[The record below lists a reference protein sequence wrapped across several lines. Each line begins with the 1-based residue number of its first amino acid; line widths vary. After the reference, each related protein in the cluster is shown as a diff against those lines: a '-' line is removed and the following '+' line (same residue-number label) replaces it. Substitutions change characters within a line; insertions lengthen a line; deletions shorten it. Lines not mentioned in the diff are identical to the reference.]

1 MANDKHYE
9 YGVVMNPSMEKLK
22 KNGNSYAEQL
32 FGEYRQCYDE
42 GLDVEPYQK
51 VFYAIRKMPLCQER
65 EDMANILQQIV
76 HKLPMRA
83 DYAYNEPSDLEGI
96 KALRKPYEFEGKT
109 AEGEELRNKIK
120 GAWYGRIGGC
130 WLGKPIEGAKY
141 AEITEFLKEIGN
153 FPMHRYILA
162 SDVNDEMNE
171 RYTYHF
177 RRRLDMYPDRA
188 DAAPADDDTN
198 YTVMALKTIQ
208 KYGRDFDPD
217 NMAERWIA
225 LQPKT
230 AYWTAEQVAFTNF
243 VNGFEPPAS
252 AMYKNPYR
260 EWIGAQIRGDYFG
273 YINPG
278 NPELAAEMAW
288 RDASISHTKNG
299 IYGEMMVAAMIAC
312 AAMTDN
318 IMDII
323 RGGLAQIPATSR
335 LYEAVE
341 KLIEKYES
349 STSTEE
355 VFAYIH
361 SLYNNED
368 GFDWCHTISNA
379 LIVIAGLLCGKGDYG
394 KSICL
399 AVETGF
405 DTDCNGA
412 TVGSILGMRNGFD
425 GVGEAWTA
433 PVKGKLRTNIFGAEI
448 VDVDKLIDKTI
459 KHITLEGTDDE
470 D

>member
-51 VFYAIRKMPLCQER
+51 VFYAVRKMPLCQER
-65 EDMANILQQIV
+65 EDMANILQQIIY
-76 HKLPMRA
+76 KLPMRA

-96 KALRKPYEFEGKT
+96 RALRKPYEIKGT
-109 AEGEELRNKIK
+109 VAEGDALRDKIA

-141 AEITEFLKEIGN
+141 SEITKFLKETDN
-153 FPMHRYILA
+153 FPMSRYILA
-162 SDVNDEMNE
+162 SDVKDEMNE
-171 RYTYHF
+171 RYVFHF
-177 RRRLDMYPDRA
+177 RRRWSIYPDRA

-198 YTVMALKTIQ
+198 YTVMALKTIA
-208 KYGRDFDPD
+208 KYGRDFTPD
-217 NMAERWIA
+217 NMAERWVA

-230 AYWTAEQVAFTNF
+230 AYWTAEQAAFTNF

-273 YINPG
+273 YVNPG

-299 IYGEMMVAAMIAC
+299 IYGEMMVAAMIAV
-312 AAMTDN
+312 AAVTDN
-318 IMDII
+318 IMDIL
-323 RGGLAQIPATSR
+323 RGGLAQIPATCR
-335 LYEAVE
+335 LYEAIE
-341 KLIEKYES
+341 KLIAKYEENPS
-349 STSTEE
+349 AEE

-361 SLYNNED
+361 SIYNNED

-379 LIVIAGLLCGKGDYG
+379 LVVIAGLLCGGGDYS

-412 TVGSILGMRNGFD
+412 TVGSILGMRNGMA
-425 GVGEAWTA
+425 GIGKEWTE
-433 PVKGKLRTNIFGAEI
+433 PTKGLLHTNILGSETI
-448 VDVDKLIDKTI
+448 SIDELIDTTVR
-459 KHITLEGTDDE
+459 HITLEGTDDE
-470 D
+470 

>member
-1 MANDKHYE
+1 M
-9 YGVVMNPSMEKLK
+9 
-22 KNGNSYAEQL
+22 
-32 FGEYRQCYDE
+32 
-42 GLDVEPYQK
+42 
-51 VFYAIRKMPLCQER
+51 
-65 EDMANILQQIV
+65 
-76 HKLPMRA
+76 
-83 DYAYNEPSDLEGI
+83 
-96 KALRKPYEFEGKT
+96 
-109 AEGEELRNKIK
+109 RNKIVRVAVEK
-120 GAWYGRIGGC
+120 DD
-130 WLGKPIEGAKY
+130 GKLRAPKR
-141 AEITEFLKEIGN
+141 FL
-153 FPMHRYILA
+153 R
-162 SDVNDEMNE
+162 V
-171 RYTYHF
+171 
-177 RRRLDMYPDRA
+177 RA
-188 DAAPADDDTN
+188 
-198 YTVMALKTIQ
+198 V
-208 KYGRDFDPD
+208 
-217 NMAERWIA
+217 
-225 LQPKT
+225 
-230 AYWTAEQVAFTNF
+230 
-243 VNGFEPPAS
+243 
-252 AMYKNPYR
+252 YKNPYR

-335 LYEAVE
+335 LYEAIE

-349 STSTEE
+349 SSSAEE

-379 LIVIAGLLCGKGDYG
+379 LVVIAGLLCGEGDYG

-399 AVETGF
+399 AVQTGF

-412 TVGSILGMRNGFD
+412 TVGSIIGMRNGFD

-448 VDVDKLIDKTI
+448 VDVDALIDKTI
-459 KHITLEGTDDE
+459 KHITLEGTDEE